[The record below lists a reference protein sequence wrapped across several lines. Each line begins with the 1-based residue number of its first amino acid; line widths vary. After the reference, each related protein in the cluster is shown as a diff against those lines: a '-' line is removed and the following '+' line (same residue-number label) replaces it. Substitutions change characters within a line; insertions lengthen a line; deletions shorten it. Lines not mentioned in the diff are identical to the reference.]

1 MIFIY
6 KQNITLSFLVITF
19 DISQSTCQTVTNPHP
34 FIAHLVERPCEKN
47 FKKISFIIEEC
58 PEEILIKVVS
68 LAETLSLSVMFENL
82 PVLDGCFCHSDNV
95 SLCTDSLVLN
105 VTFNNF
111 SVISWQSYIDG

>member
-1 MIFIY
+1 MHRSQDICLPIFQIV
-6 KQNITLSFLVITF
+6 L
-19 DISQSTCQTVTNPHP
+19 
-34 FIAHLVERPCEKN
+34 KN

-95 SLCTDSLVLN
+95 SLCTESLNQYSSSFSSINDLKKKN
-105 VTFNNF
+105 VKIYYF
-111 SVISWQSYIDG
+111 S